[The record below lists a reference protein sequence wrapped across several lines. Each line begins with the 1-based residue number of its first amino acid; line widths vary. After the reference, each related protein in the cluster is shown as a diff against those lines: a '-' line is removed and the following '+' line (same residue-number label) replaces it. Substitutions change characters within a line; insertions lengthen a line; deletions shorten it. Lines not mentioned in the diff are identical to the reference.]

1 MPKFHPMGE
10 RMTLEELQ
18 LQFDELKA
26 EKEAVNSKNKELL
39 GELKKVKMQNKE
51 VDIEKYL
58 QMQDD
63 LDTLKTEH
71 EKLLKTSKIESE
83 KMATSLKAKDDALR
97 NHLIEEGLT
106 SNLAKAGVKPEFL
119 EASKALLRT
128 KALLKEEN
136 GAYQALLG
144 DKPLTDGIDEWVSGE
159 GKHFIKASGGSGGG
173 ASGGGSHS
181 GGENFKRSEMN
192 HSQKGEYI
200 AKNGQEAYFKL
211 PN

>member
-18 LQFDELKA
+18 VQFDELKA

-63 LDTLKTEH
+63 YDTLKTEH
-71 EKLLKTSKIESE
+71 DKLLKTSKIDGE

-106 SNLAKAGVKPEFL
+106 SNLAKAGVKTEFL
-119 EASKALLRT
+119 EASKALLRQ
-128 KALLKEEN
+128 KALIKEEN

-144 DKPLTDGIDEWVSGE
+144 EKSLTDGIAEWVSGE
-159 GKHFIKASGGSGGG
+159 GKHFIQASGGSGGG
-173 ASGGGSHS
+173 ASGGGQSS
-181 GGENFKRSEMN
+181 GANVDISKMSSTELMKQGRR
-192 HSQKGEYI
+192 
-200 AKNGQEAYFKL
+200 
-211 PN
+211 

>member
-1 MPKFHPMGE
+1 MGE

-26 EKEAVNSKNKELL
+26 EKDAVNSKNKELL

-63 LDTLKTEH
+63 YDTLKTEH
-71 EKLLKTSKIESE
+71 DKLLKTSKIESE
-83 KMATSLKAKDDALR
+83 KLSTSLKAKDDALR

-106 SNLAKAGVKPEFL
+106 SNLAKAGVKTGFL
-119 EASKALLRT
+119 NGAKALLRQNT
-128 KALLKEEN
+128 LIKEEN

-144 DKPLTDGIDEWVSGE
+144 DKPLSDGIAEWISGE
-159 GKHFIKASGGSGGG
+159 EGREYLQATKSSGGG
-173 ASGGGSHS
+173 ASGGGS
-181 GGENFKRSEMN
+181 GGGSENYKRSEMN

-200 AKNGQEAYFKL
+200 AKNGQDAYFKL

>member
-1 MPKFHPMGE
+1 
-10 RMTLEELQ
+10 MTLEELQ
-18 LQFDELKA
+18 QRVSDLEA

-63 LDTLKTEH
+63 YETLKTEH

-83 KMATSLKAKDDALR
+83 KMANSLKAKDDALR

-144 DKPLTDGIDEWVSGE
+144 DKPLTDGIAEWASGE
-159 GKHFIKASGGSGGG
+159 GKHFIQASGGSGGG

-181 GGENFKRSEMN
+181 GGENLKRSEMT

>member
-1 MPKFHPMGE
+1 
-10 RMTLEELQ
+10 MTLEELQ
-18 LQFDELKA
+18 QRVSDLEA
-26 EKEAVNSKNKELL
+26 EKEAVNSKNKELVV
-39 GELKKVKMQNKE
+39 ELRKVKSLNKE
-51 VDIEKYL
+51 VDVEKHFKL
-58 QMQDD
+58 VEDFEN
-63 LDTLKTEH
+63 LASEH
-71 EKLLKTSKIESE
+71 DKLLKTSKIDSE

-144 DKPLTDGIDEWVSGE
+144 DKPLTDGIAEWVSGE
-159 GKHFIKASGGSGGG
+159 GKHFIQASGGS
-173 ASGGGSHS
+173 
-181 GGENFKRSEMN
+181 ENFKRSEMN

>member
-1 MPKFHPMGE
+1 MGE

-83 KMATSLKAKDDALR
+83 KLSTSLKAKDDALR

-106 SNLAKAGVKPEFL
+106 SNLAKAGVKPGFL
-119 EASKALLRT
+119 NGAKALLRQNT
-128 KALLKEEN
+128 LIKEEN

-144 DKPLTDGIDEWVSGE
+144 DKPLSDGIAEWISGE
-159 GKHFIKASGGSGGG
+159 EGKEYIQSTKSSGGG
-173 ASGGGSHS
+173 ASGSNGGNNDLRKYFDKTSPDFS
-181 GGENFKRSEMN
+181 LTKQAEVYQSNPQLFE
-192 HSQKGEYI
+192 QLKG
-200 AKNGQEAYFKL
+200 
-211 PN
+211 

>member
-1 MPKFHPMGE
+1 MGE

-18 LQFDELKA
+18 VQFDELKA

-71 EKLLKTSKIESE
+71 DKLLKTSKIESE

-106 SNLAKAGVKPEFL
+106 SNLVKAGVKTGFL
-119 EASKALLRT
+119 NGAKALLRQNT
-128 KALLKEEN
+128 LIKEEN
-136 GAYQALLG
+136 GAYKALLG
-144 DKPLTDGIDEWVSGE
+144 DKPLSDGIAEWISGE
-159 GKHFIKASGGSGGG
+159 EGREYLQATKSSGGG

-181 GGENFKRSEMN
+181 GGENFKRSEMT

-200 AKNGQEAYFKL
+200 EKNGQEAYFKL

>member
-1 MPKFHPMGE
+1 
-10 RMTLEELQ
+10 MTLEELQ
-18 LQFDELKA
+18 QKVSDLET
-26 EKEAVNSKNKELL
+26 EKNLVDSKNKELVV
-39 GELKKVKMQNKE
+39 ELRKVKSLNKE
-51 VDIEKYL
+51 VDVEKHFKL
-58 QMQDD
+58 VEDFEN
-63 LDTLKTEH
+63 LASEH
-71 EKLLKTSKIESE
+71 DKLLKTSKIDSE

-106 SNLAKAGVKPEFL
+106 SNLAKAGVKTEFL
-119 EASKALLRT
+119 EASKALLRQ
-128 KALLKEEN
+128 KALIKEEN

-144 DKPLTDGIDEWVSGE
+144 DKPLTDGIAEWVSGE
-159 GKHFIKASGGSGGG
+159 GKHFIQASGGSGGG

-200 AKNGQEAYFKL
+200 AKNGQDAYFKL

>member
-1 MPKFHPMGE
+1 MGE

-18 LQFDELKA
+18 VQFDELKA

-71 EKLLKTSKIESE
+71 DKLLKTSKIDSE

-144 DKPLTDGIDEWVSGE
+144 DKPLTDGIAEWVSGE
-159 GKHFIKASGGSGGG
+159 GKHFIQASGGSGGG
-173 ASGGGSHS
+173 ASGSNGGNNDLRKYFDKTSPDFS
-181 GGENFKRSEMN
+181 LTKQAEVYQSNPQLFE
-192 HSQKGEYI
+192 QLKG
-200 AKNGQEAYFKL
+200 
-211 PN
+211 

>member
-1 MPKFHPMGE
+1 
-10 RMTLEELQ
+10 MTLEELQ
-18 LQFDELKA
+18 QRVSDLET
-26 EKEAVNSKNKELL
+26 EKNLVDSKNKELVV
-39 GELKKVKMQNKE
+39 ELRKVKSLNKE
-51 VDIEKYL
+51 VDVEKHFKL
-58 QMQDD
+58 VEDFEN
-63 LDTLKTEH
+63 LASEH
-71 EKLLKTSKIESE
+71 DKLLKTSKIDSE

-106 SNLAKAGVKPEFL
+106 SNLAKAGVRPEYL

-144 DKPLTDGIDEWVSGE
+144 DKPLTDGIAEWVSGE
-159 GKHFIKASGGSGGG
+159 GKHFIQASGGSGGG

>member
-1 MPKFHPMGE
+1 
-10 RMTLEELQ
+10 MTLEELQ

-26 EKEAVNSKNKELL
+26 EKDAVNSKNKELL

-63 LDTLKTEH
+63 YDTLKTEH
-71 EKLLKTSKIESE
+71 DKLLKTSKIESE
-83 KMATSLKAKDDALR
+83 KLSTSLKAKDDALR

-106 SNLAKAGVKPEFL
+106 SNLAKAGVKTGFL
-119 EASKALLRT
+119 NGAKALLRQNT
-128 KALLKEEN
+128 LIKEEN

-144 DKPLTDGIDEWVSGE
+144 DKPLSDGIAEWISGE
-159 GKHFIKASGGSGGG
+159 EGREYLQATKSSGGG
-173 ASGGGSHS
+173 ASGGGS
-181 GGENFKRSEMN
+181 GGGSENYKRSEMN

-200 AKNGQEAYFKL
+200 AKNGQDAYFKL